1 MNLQPALT
9 GFALGGGLIV
19 AIGAQNAYLLRM
31 GLARQHVAPLAFLA
45 AALDAML
52 IACGLQGLGALIQ
65 AHPAWG
71 QGMRWGGAL
80 FLIVY
85 GGLACRRA
93 LQGSSLAAERD
104 GVLEVPLKQAM
115 LTLLGFSL
123 LNPHVYLDTVVL
135 VGAVGAQHAGLDRL
149 AFGLGACTASFVWFF
164 SLAYGA
170 RLLAPV
176 LATRRAWQVLD
187 GLIGLTMFGLAALL
201 LVN

>member
-1 MNLQPALT
+1 M
-9 GFALGGGLIV
+9 
-19 AIGAQNAYLLRM
+19 
-31 GLARQHVAPLAFLA
+31 LA
-45 AALDAML
+45 
-52 IACGLQGLGALIQ
+52 
-65 AHPAWG
+65 
-71 QGMRWGGAL
+71 
-80 FLIVY
+80 
-85 GGLACRRA
+85 
-93 LQGSSLAAERD
+93 
-104 GVLEVPLKQAM
+104 VPLKQAM